1 MDIATNLAKLGK
13 TGYKLYNKY
22 TSGTSI
28 LGGTGANAGLSSA
41 SVSGGAPAG
50 FTGTATG
57 EAFAGSAATGPG
69 WGALGAG
76 SAFFALAA
84 FNAGKIYEG
93 FTKDHPHLSFI
104 GSDSKYL
111 PGSIGG
117 ADGSNSYETAKAIT
131 PNHGGYPSRAGFDFV
146 ISAKDFEGAHEAAV
160 KLRDYFDEVFTEI
173 QGNTSVNIND
183 VIRYANTD
191 LNFKKGETPLEMATK
206 LVNST
211 QEGIQ
216 TGKAI
221 APLYSKDGQYISS
234 TKKQNTYDAGN
245 EKFEQTYNSGSV
257 KGRDLA
263 DAEQV
268 INATKNVS
276 GRDRADAMNVAT
288 NYLEP
293 IYSDIPTFQG
303 DANYEIQEFS
313 PAINGSGSMANSTGF
328 KKLKEVGED
337 IEYQQTLANLS
348 GIKLSEDET
357 KYLDEQRDI
366 AIDRAMAEIED
377 TFGEQTGQLI
387 AQQVY
392 NLGGNALGGTIGQ
405 SFMKKWQE
413 KEAKMKT
420 DSLADIESMYLG
432 TKEQRLS
439 EKKQHQMDLW
449 GMDYDKYKFDT
460 GVNFQWDQNA
470 LDRSL
475 QERIGNQEIEAWD
488 ESNKWTGLGSLA
500 GSVVGSDWF
509 GDWLTS

>member
-1 MDIATNLAKLGK
+1 MDTATNLAKLGK

-22 TSGTSI
+22 TSGGNFFGSSGTSAASTY
-28 LGGTGANAGLSSA
+28 TGSAGPT
-41 SVSGGAPAG
+41 VGA
-50 FTGTATG
+50 GTAG
-57 EAFAGSAATGPG
+57 GNPGLAAASANTGPG

-76 SAFFALAA
+76 AAFFALAA

-93 FTKDHPHLSFI
+93 FTGDRPAMGLI
-104 GSDSKYL
+104 GSEVFINSKNNYK
-111 PGSIGG
+111 S
-117 ADGSNSYETAKAIT
+117 K
-131 PNHGGYPSRAGFDFV
+131 AGFDFY
-146 ISAKDFEGAHEAAV
+146 ISAKDFKGAHEAAS
-160 KLRDYFDEVFTEI
+160 LARNYLDEVFTEI
-173 QGNTSVNIND
+173 QGNTSVNVND
-183 VIRYANTD
+183 VIKYAEFNVPFNSGGTPMDMVNT
-191 LNFKKGETPLEMATK
+191 
-206 LVNST
+206 LVKEV
-211 QEGIQ
+211 QKGIQ
-216 TGKAI
+216 TGT
-221 APLYSKDGQYISS
+221 PLTTNDPNNNRKWKKTGKLGDYRSG
-234 TKKQNTYDAGN
+234 TKRVVNFKGRGAFDAGN
-245 EKFEQTYNSGSV
+245 NSNNN
-257 KGRDLA
+257 KGEFTANPAQKLTGRAAYDN
-263 DAEQV
+263 E
-268 INATKNVS
+268 ITKSYENKDVWT
-276 GRDRADAMNVAT
+276 GA
-288 NYLEP
+288 P
-293 IYSDIPTFQG
+293 GFKG

-348 GIKLSEDET
+348 GIELSEDET

-366 AIDRAMAEIED
+366 AVDRAMVEIED

-460 GVNFQWDQNA
+460 GINFQWDQNA

-475 QERIGNQEIEAWD
+475 QERIGSQEINAWD
-488 ESNKWTGLGSLA
+488 DANKWSGLGSLA